1 MNRCTTTITQKIDFT
16 KNKTKEQKSQQ
27 ANKLPGSISLDRK
40 RTNILKG
47 LEQETLQFL
56 CRIMPAWASPDML
69 TAVGLL
75 GGFIVFAG
83 FWMAQYNV
91 YYMSLAIF
99 GWAVNWFGDSL
110 DGRIA
115 YYRNI
120 PRKWY
125 GFSLDLSMDWV
136 TTIVVAL
143 GLYFYL
149 PTSYKPLAFT
159 YLGTYGW
166 SMILA
171 LLKYK
176 LTNQYVIDTGGLVG
190 PTELRIAICLV
201 LLLEMLF
208 PNSIKIFAVVVN
220 VIMMIVNMLS
230 FMEILKIGN
239 SEDNKA
245 KE

>member
-1 MNRCTTTITQKIDFT
+1 MNECNSTITQKLHLA
-16 KNKTKEQKSQQ
+16 KNEAKEQKNQPVI
-27 ANKLPGSISLDRK
+27 KLSGSISVDRK
-40 RTNILKG
+40 RTNILRG
-47 LEQETLQFL
+47 LEQEALLFL
-56 CRIMPAWASPDML
+56 CRIMPAWVSPDML
-69 TAVGLL
+69 TAIGVL

-91 YYMSLAIF
+91 YYMSLAIA

-159 YLGTYGW
+159 YMGTYGW

-176 LTNQYVIDTGGLVG
+176 LTNQYIIDTGGSVG

-201 LLLEMLF
+201 LLLEMLL
-208 PNSIKIFAVVVN
+208 PDSIKIFAVVVN
-220 VIMMIVNMLS
+220 VIMMIVNILS
-230 FMEILKIGN
+230 FIEILKLSNG
-239 SEDNKA
+239 EDK
-245 KE
+245 K